1 MKANFIT
8 FGSHGT
14 FIDAVKR
21 IVSQAN
27 QLNIFTEINGYT
39 ALDLQ
44 DDNYFVSKHA
54 EFINKNRRGFG
65 YWIWK
70 PYLIKKNMD
79 IMDDGDIL
87 LYSDSGCELGIENK
101 EKLLECFDLV
111 KREKLMATRVAGQIE
126 IKWSKKDLIE
136 KICIDD
142 EKHLNSLQ
150 NQATVILLLVCPETR
165 YLINEWYDIS
175 CDYHNIDDSPSISKN
190 YESFIEHRHDQS
202 IFSLLTKKYNML
214 SDNMLLE
221 DVVYI
226 FKNRG
231 GISMLQKW
239 ISLHGISAKKS
250 MYTQF

>member
-1 MKANFIT
+1 MKVNFIT

-14 FIDAVKR
+14 FADAVNR
-21 IVSQAN
+21 IVYQAN
-27 QLNIFTEINGYT
+27 NLNVFTEINGYT

-44 DDNYFVSKHA
+44 DDNYFISKHA

-65 YWIWK
+65 YWLWK
-70 PYLIKKNMD
+70 PYLIKKNIDTME
-79 IMDDGDIL
+79 DGDIL
-87 LYSDSGCELGIENK
+87 LYSDSGCELGIQNK

-111 KREKLMATRVAGQIE
+111 KKEKLMATHVAGQIE
-126 IKWSKKDLIE
+126 IKWSKKDLVE
-136 KICIDD
+136 KIGVD
-142 EKHLNSLQ
+142 EEKYLNSLQ

-165 YLINEWYDIS
+165 FLIKEWYDIS
-175 CDYHNIDDSPSISKN
+175 CDYHNIDDSPSISPN
-190 YESFIEHRHDQS
+190 YDSFIEHRHDQS

-231 GISMLQKW
+231 GTSMLKKW
-239 ISLHGISAKKS
+239 IDNYGISAKKS
-250 MYTQF
+250 MYTPL